1 MRKQFKV
8 TLFGCGRN
16 SKVAG
21 MNIPFDVK
29 KVWGKAR
36 VPVTGTINGFKF
48 RTTICPMG
56 GEYFVCVNRFMR
68 EGGKCGV
75 GDTVKI
81 VMEPDTAPRI
91 MAAPP
96 DLKKAPEV
104 QSRPRRP
111 PGTATLIPV
120 ARNSRSGS
128 RKRKSRRRASAGW
141 RNPSP
146 CSPPAAISASAS
158 APGSRRVQFRI
169 RN

>member
-1 MRKQFKV
+1 MKKQFTVK
-8 TLFGCGRN
+8 LFGAGRN

-48 RTTICPMG
+48 RTSICPMR

-75 GDTVKI
+75 GDTVKV

-96 DLKKAPEV
+96 DLKKALKSNQAAQAAWDRYSYTCRKEFAQWITEAKKPET
-104 QSRPRRP
+104 RARRLEKAIEMLAA
-111 PGTATLIPV
+111 G
-120 ARNSRSGS
+120 RNLSQR
-128 RKRKSRRRASAGW
+128 
-141 RNPSP
+141 
-146 CSPPAAISASAS
+146 
-158 APGSRRVQFRI
+158 
-169 RN
+169 